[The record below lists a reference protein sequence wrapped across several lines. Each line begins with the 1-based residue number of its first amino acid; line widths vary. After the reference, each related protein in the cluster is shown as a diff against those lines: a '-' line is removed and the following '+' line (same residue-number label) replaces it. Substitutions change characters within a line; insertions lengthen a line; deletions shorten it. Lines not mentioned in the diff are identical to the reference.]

1 MVKLWLVGLYI
12 FILKVFNNVNLVYF
26 LYEYMDKISLFVFI
40 CLIVEV
46 GDYYF
51 EDYF

>member
-1 MVKLWLVGLYI
+1 MVKLWLFGLYML
-12 FILKVFNNVNLVYF
+12 ILKVFNNVNLVYF
-26 LYEYMDKISLFVFI
+26 LYVKMDKISLFVLI